1 MSRLVKLEHPHVH
14 SAALSGAKTMYK
26 IKLHQSGY
34 RFAYSIADQT
44 ITVTVITISKR
55 NRNEITT

>member
-1 MSRLVKLEHPHVH
+1 MYIQQLCLGPK
-14 SAALSGAKTMYK
+14 MYK